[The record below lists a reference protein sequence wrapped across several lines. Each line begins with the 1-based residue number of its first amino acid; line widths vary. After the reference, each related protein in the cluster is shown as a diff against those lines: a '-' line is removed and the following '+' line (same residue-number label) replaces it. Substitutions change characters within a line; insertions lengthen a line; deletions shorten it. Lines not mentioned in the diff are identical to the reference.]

1 MNNTE
6 LLEKYKDYT
15 ITNIED
21 LILNMKTEDGLSMIQ
36 STMLLVLK
44 FKLKISEA
52 DNFIVNS
59 KVWSSNKE
67 VVDKLRDTIFD
78 NIKKQNNQN

>member
-21 LILNMKTEDGLSMIQ
+21 LILKMKLEDDLSMMQ

-52 DNFIVNS
+52 DNYVLNS
-59 KVWSSNKE
+59 KVWSDRKE
-67 VVDKLRDTIFD
+67 SVEKLRDNIFD
-78 NIKKQNNQN
+78 KLKNQH

>member
-21 LILNMKTEDGLSMIQ
+21 LVLNMKTEDGLSMMQ
-36 STMLLVLK
+36 STMILVLK
-44 FKLKISEA
+44 FKLTISEA

-59 KVWSSNKE
+59 KAWSSNKE
-67 VVDKLRDTIFD
+67 VVEKLRDTIFD
-78 NIKKQNNQN
+78 NKPV

>member
-1 MNNTE
+1 MNKTE

-21 LILNMKTEDGLSMIQ
+21 LILKIKVEDDLSMMQ

-52 DNFIVNS
+52 DNYILNS
-59 KVWSSNKE
+59 EAWSNNKE
-67 VVDKLRDTIFD
+67 SVDKLRDNIFD

>member
-21 LILNMKTEDGLSMIQ
+21 LILKMKLEDDLSMMQ

-44 FKLKISEA
+44 FKLKITEA
-52 DNFIVNS
+52 DNYVLNS
-59 KVWSSNKE
+59 KAWSDHKE
-67 VVDKLRDTIFD
+67 SVEKLRDNIFD
-78 NIKKQNNQN
+78 KLKNQH

>member
-1 MNNTE
+1 MNSTE

-21 LILNMKTEDGLSMIQ
+21 LILKLKIEDDLSMMQ

-52 DNFIVNS
+52 DNYILNS
-59 KVWSSNKE
+59 TAWSNNKE
-67 VVDKLRDTIFD
+67 LVEKLRDNIFD
-78 NIKKQNNQN
+78 NIDKLKN

>member
-21 LILNMKTEDGLSMIQ
+21 LILKMKLEDDLSMMQ

-52 DNFIVNS
+52 DNYVLNS
-59 KVWSSNKE
+59 IAWSDRKE
-67 VVDKLRDTIFD
+67 SVEKLRDNIFD
-78 NIKKQNNQN
+78 KLKNQH